1 MTQQIAMTTNVGL
14 CVSTLDRI
22 MTCAEH
28 LDRMAVFYGYSGVG
42 KSTAASIAANH
53 HRAYYVQCKSNWTR
67 KAFLI
72 AILKEMG
79 IEPAKTL
86 YEMTDQI
93 AEQLVLSNRPLI
105 VDEFDYLV
113 EKHIIETVRDIYEG
127 SHAPI
132 LLIGEQKL
140 PDKIRRSKWER
151 FYGRVLVWAEAKP
164 LTLEDVRE
172 LAAIYTAGI
181 EIADDLLRSVH
192 DASAGSARLTAV
204 NLDGIRDFCVRT
216 HTRYIANADY
226 KQPLVT
232 GNAARRA

>member
-1 MTQQIAMTTNVGL
+1 MTQKIAMTTNVGL
-14 CVSTLDRI
+14 CVSTIDRI

-28 LDRMAVFYGYSGVG
+28 LDRMAVFFGYSGVG
-42 KSTAASIAANH
+42 KSTAASIAANQY
-53 HRAYYVQCKSNWTR
+53 RAYYVQCKSNWTR
-67 KAFLI
+67 KAFLV

-86 YEMTDQI
+86 YDMTDQI
-93 AEQLVLSNRPLI
+93 SEQLVLSARPLI

-113 EKHIIETVRDIYEG
+113 EKKMIETVRDIYEG

-140 PDKIRRSKWER
+140 PDKIKRSKWER
-151 FYGRVLVWAEAKP
+151 FYGRVLVWSEAKA
-164 LTLEDVRE
+164 LTLADVRE

-181 EIADDLLRSVH
+181 EIADDLLTALH
-192 DASAGSARLTAV
+192 TASAGSARLTAV
-204 NLDGIRDFCVRT
+204 NLDGIRDYCART
-216 HTRYIANADY
+216 HVQHIALTNY
-226 KQPLVT
+226 KQPLVS